1 MAWEMERSQ
10 QYSAE
15 HMATPKDLM
24 ESLLDAYS
32 NFREEKITDTE
43 RDLTQQEEA
52 EIKTVPYAPHLCSGR
67 GDGMHTQCE
76 CCLSVRKH

>member
-52 EIKTVPYAPHLCSGR
+52 EIIMPPTFVPGGETVCTRSVNVVSLSGNTR
-67 GDGMHTQCE
+67 
-76 CCLSVRKH
+76 V